1 MPIYKLFT
9 MRLSFGL
16 IAFVLQL
23 PFSIRKDIRQIED
36 LRYEGRLKD
45 PVLVNGKQVTKAV
58 AGI

>member
-1 MPIYKLFT
+1 

-45 PVLVNGKQVTKAV
+45 SVLVNGKQVTKAV